1 MKKNKNL
8 KDSNED
14 LLCKID
20 DLNSQLSVSRK
31 YAKELKSENKSLN
44 TKLIEKQNE
53 LEISNNKINLLT
65 IRLSD
70 CIKEYNTVLAKLD
83 SLLIIEEKYND
94 IIKNLAQIKLDAELF
109 STKLIEESESQAME
123 SINVVDDILHEINIL
138 KKDIEALKSDLRI
151 GTLTIQDRIYN
162 FSFCIDSFSQK
173 LTDIKD
179 KFYKQYNL
187 LIKEKI

>member
-83 SLLIIEEKYND
+83 SLLIIEEK
-94 IIKNLAQIKLDAELF
+94 
-109 STKLIEESESQAME
+109 
-123 SINVVDDILHEINIL
+123 
-138 KKDIEALKSDLRI
+138 
-151 GTLTIQDRIYN
+151 
-162 FSFCIDSFSQK
+162 
-173 LTDIKD
+173 
-179 KFYKQYNL
+179 
-187 LIKEKI
+187 